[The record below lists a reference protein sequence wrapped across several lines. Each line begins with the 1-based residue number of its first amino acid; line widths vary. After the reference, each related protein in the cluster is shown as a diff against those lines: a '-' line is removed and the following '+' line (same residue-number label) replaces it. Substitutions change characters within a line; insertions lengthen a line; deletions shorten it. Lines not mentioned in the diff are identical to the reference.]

1 MDRQWS
7 VMHQF
12 PENAFRHAFN
22 EDKFVASF
30 CIGRNTKRGQHIGL
44 QFTQKN
50 IQAQKQVLRFLDLTL
65 LLFKLLKGDHQYR
78 I

>member
-12 PENAFRHAFN
+12 PENAFRNALN

-50 IQAQKQVLRFLDLTL
+50 IQAQKQVGLLKFLDLIL
-65 LLFKLLKGDHQYR
+65 LLF
-78 I
+78 